1 MWLDGLYMG
10 AAFYAQFASVFHDT
24 SLYDEITRQ
33 FALCEQ
39 YTRDAKTG
47 LLFHAWDAKKVQ
59 KWADPETGKSPH
71 IWGRA
76 MGWYGMALVD
86 ALDYYPVNHPG
97 RDTLIQILNRYATA
111 IVKVQNSN
119 GLWYDIIDAPND
131 PRNYFESSASAMI
144 GRVLFKAVKN
154 GYLNSAYLQNAHKA
168 FNGLVAL
175 SVKDN
180 NGEIVLNNTVSVSG
194 LGGNPYRDG
203 SLDYYFKE
211 PIVVNDPKGIGALL
225 QFAVQA
231 FTIEK
236 LNTKASP
243 IVTLDAFY
251 NNEFKKDANGNE
263 YRWHYTWEEVGNSG
277 NACLGQQFIDRG
289 AKLRTLTSAPTAAN
303 LKNTQVY
310 IIIDADHVKD
320 NPNPN
325 YMNEKDASEIAS
337 WVNQGGTLLVM
348 TNDSSNSDLEH
359 MNILLEKF
367 GVTATNQSVNMVKN
381 NAFEMGNVFA
391 EKGNGVFSENI
402 KMHLKEVSTL
412 QVKAPA
418 VTVATNGTVPVIAKA
433 NMGKGKVIIV
443 GDPWLYNEY
452 LDGRKLP
459 KQYQNFQAAQELVNW
474 LLK

>member
-1 MWLDGLYMG
+1 MYQFFKKNLLLKSK
-10 AAFYAQFASVFHDT
+10 FY
-24 SLYDEITRQ
+24 
-33 FALCEQ
+33 
-39 YTRDAKTG
+39 
-47 LLFHAWDAKKVQ
+47 
-59 KWADPETGKSPH
+59 
-71 IWGRA
+71 
-76 MGWYGMALVD
+76 
-86 ALDYYPVNHPG
+86 N
-97 RDTLIQILNRYATA
+97 LI
-111 IVKVQNSN
+111 
-119 GLWYDIIDAPND
+119 
-131 PRNYFESSASAMI
+131 
-144 GRVLFKAVKN
+144 
-154 GYLNSAYLQNAHKA
+154 
-168 FNGLVAL
+168 
-175 SVKDN
+175 
-180 NGEIVLNNTVSVSG
+180 
-194 LGGNPYRDG
+194 
-203 SLDYYFKE
+203 
-211 PIVVNDPKGIGALL
+211 
-225 QFAVQA
+225 
-231 FTIEK
+231 
-236 LNTKASP
+236 
-243 IVTLDAFY
+243 Y
-251 NNEFKKDANGNE
+251 NNEFKKDTNGND
-263 YRWHYTWEEVGNSG
+263 YRWHYSWEEVGNSG

-320 NPNPN
+320 NPTPN
-325 YMNEKDASEIAS
+325 YMNVKDANEIAS

-359 MNILLEKF
+359 INILLEKF

-402 KMHLKEVSTL
+402 KMHLKEVSAL

-433 NMGKGKVIIV
+433 NYGKGKVIIV